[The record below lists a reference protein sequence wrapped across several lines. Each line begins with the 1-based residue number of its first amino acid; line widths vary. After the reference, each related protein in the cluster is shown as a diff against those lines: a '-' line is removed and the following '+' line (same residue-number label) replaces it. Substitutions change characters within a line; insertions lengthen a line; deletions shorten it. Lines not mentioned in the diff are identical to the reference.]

1 MMRHTARFFLP
12 VAALCCLAAGV
23 FTAANRDAGA
33 VKELSLPPEGMVE
46 IPDGVFHMEVEY
58 RWREGLTNDTL
69 IVDALGIRYR
79 TASTLHLPSYY
90 IDRTEVTNREYKAF
104 LDATGYE
111 PVWPENFLKHWTDG
125 SYPSGMAD
133 HPVVWVSLEDARA
146 YAEWAGKRLPT
157 EAEWQKAAQGT
168 DGRTWPWGG
177 LFDPQKANTDSDGTL
192 PVGSFPDGASP
203 YGILDMAGN
212 VWEWTDS
219 WQTDGYHE
227 YSWLRGGSY
236 FHAKGSLWYMQ
247 GGPVAVYQ
255 RTKFWHMTPALNRT
269 PTIGFR
275 CVMDVS

>member
-1 MMRHTARFFLP
+1 M
-12 VAALCCLAAGV
+12 AALCCLAAGV
-23 FTAANRDAGA
+23 FTATHRDTGA

-69 IVDALGIRYR
+69 IADALGIRYR
-79 TASTLHLPSYY
+79 TTSTLHLPAYY
-90 IDRTEVTNREYKAF
+90 IDRTEVTNRDYKAF
-104 LDATGYE
+104 LDATGYQ
-111 PVWPENFLKHWTDG
+111 PVWAENFLKHWTDG
-125 SYPSGMAD
+125 SYPSGLAD

-168 DGRTWPWGG
+168 DGRTWPWGDCSIRRKQIPIPRG
-177 LFDPQKANTDSDGTL
+177 RFRLAVFRMAQARTAYWIW
-192 PVGSFPDGASP
+192 PVT
-203 YGILDMAGN
+203 

-275 CVMDVS
+275 CAMDVS